1 VGQSPVTDKKSG
13 VRMTSTLIGN
23 PSKACLVLFTIVLYL
38 EISHYVFVREAWVIH
53 DIYSS
58 LSVRIFAFLYSS
70 AQHSYQYFTLPGN
83 IKESKKMKKTE
94 EQITSAEMAALDE
107 NCKFF
112 GLLPSQLME
121 NAGANIAGEL
131 KKRFTTRGKDKTLKV
146 TILAGKGNNGGDAF
160 ASARHLHDYDV
171 KIILIGRSKHLRT
184 EETRRNWQ
192 ILKDTGY
199 DITELTDSSE
209 LKANKALLLRSDVII
224 DAILG
229 TGVKGK
235 IREPESTAIDLIN
248 ETKAFVLAVDVPS
261 GLDPDTGEAEQAVR
275 ANLTVTFHRA
285 KKGLLISDSVGELVV
300 ADIGIPT
307 GMMRLAGPGDVRML
321 VKRKPG
327 AHKGDNGRV
336 LIVGGGPFFGAP
348 TLAALAA
355 LRSGADWVTIAAPK
369 SVSSVI
375 SSISPNL
382 IVNPLSSEVLVEK
395 DVPVVSNLMS
405 RHDVVVI
412 GMGLGVEEETRR
424 AAKLIIEAAKKVVVD
439 ADALYGLHLP
449 VGAEDKHVILTPHAG
464 EFAKMAIDVK
474 VPPESNMG
482 ERIAFLEEFSRRNK
496 VVTLLKGPTDVIADG
511 VRVKINVN
519 GNAGMTV
526 GGTGD
531 VLSGVTGALFALAN
545 DPFKVAAAAAF
556 VNGAAGDY
564 AFEEKGYGLLATDV
578 VENIP
583 RVMKDFE

>member
-1 VGQSPVTDKKSG
+1 
-13 VRMTSTLIGN
+13 
-23 PSKACLVLFTIVLYL
+23 
-38 EISHYVFVREAWVIH
+38 
-53 DIYSS
+53 
-58 LSVRIFAFLYSS
+58 
-70 AQHSYQYFTLPGN
+70 
-83 IKESKKMKKTE
+83 MKNTE
-94 EQITSAEMAALDE
+94 ESITSAEMAALDE

-112 GLLPSQLME
+112 GLLPLQLME
-121 NAGANIAGEL
+121 NAGANIADEVR
-131 KKRFTTRGKDKTLKV
+131 KRFTAKGDGYAEPVKV

-160 ASARHLHDYDV
+160 AAARHLHRGYDV
-171 KIILIGRSKHLRT
+171 KIILIGRSKDLRT
-184 EETRRNWQ
+184 EETSRNWR
-192 ILKDTGY
+192 ILKDCGH
-199 DITELTDSSE
+199 DLTEITDSSE
-209 LKANKALLLRSDVII
+209 LKAGKTVFASSDVLI

-229 TGVKGK
+229 TGVKGR
-235 IREPESTAIDLIN
+235 IREPEATAIDLIN
-248 ETKAFVLAVDVPS
+248 SAKAFVLAVDVPS
-261 GLDPDTGEAEQAVR
+261 GLDPDTGEAETAVR

-285 KKGLLISDSVGELVV
+285 KKGLLTSDSVGELVV
-300 ADIGIPT
+300 ADIGIPD
-307 GMMRLAGPGDVRML
+307 GMARLTGPGDVRM
-321 VKRKPG
+321 VVTRKTN

-382 IVNPLSSEVLVEK
+382 IVQPLSSDVLVEK
-395 DVPVVSNLMS
+395 DMPVVSNLMS
-405 RHDVVVI
+405 KHDVVVI

-424 AAKLIIEAAKKVVVD
+424 AVRLIIDAAKKVVVD

-449 VGAEDKHVILTPHAG
+449 VVAEDKRVIITPHAG

-482 ERIAFLEEFSRRNK
+482 ERLAFLEEFSRQNK
-496 VVTLLKGPTDVIADG
+496 VVTLLKGPTDIISDG
-511 VRVKINVN
+511 VRVKTNIN
-519 GNAGMTV
+519 GNVGMTV

-531 VLSGVTGALFALAN
+531 VLSGVTGALFALAH

-578 VENIP
+578 VESISK
-583 RVMKDFE
+583 VMKGFE